1 MDGTEEA
8 ADSVAIGEC
17 RAIVDL
23 EKPNARR
30 GELLWIFEVDGEW
43 LMGTAQK
50 GGEPLAWFPR
60 CNVNVFVDV

>member
-30 GELLWIFEVDGEW
+30 GPGYLGRGLG
-43 LMGTAQK
+43 
-50 GGEPLAWFPR
+50 
-60 CNVNVFVDV
+60 VFVKICGDMLLDLIGSSW